1 MNILFTADNYKPQ
14 INGIV
19 TYVIN
24 LRSELEKR
32 GHNVTLVTTDFPNS
46 QEEADVIRIPS
57 IGLPAR
63 PFERIPLIWDSKTL
77 KKLRQKKFD
86 IVHNQTFVTGF
97 LGAKIAKEQNIPS
110 VVTYHT
116 PFDQYIHRFIPG
128 LEKPLNPLVEIMI
141 RYYFNKFDKVVIPSA
156 KTLKS
161 LSKIKSKPELIH
173 NGIDLEFFK
182 NSKPD
187 KFLREFK
194 INPKRPLILIAG
206 LLDRGK
212 NFEIAVDSM
221 TNVVTQIPNALLVV
235 AGGGTMKKH
244 IRKQVERL
252 GLQDNVILTGFIDK
266 EMIASA
272 NKAADLCLMVS
283 VVDNLPTVALEAV
296 ASGKPL
302 IAIDDICVKD
312 IVYDRKNG
320 FLVNL
325 NAQELAQAIINLIKN
340 PKLCEEFGKKSLDIA
355 QKFSI
360 AKYAQKIEALYED
373 LIQSKSN

>member
-19 TYVIN
+19 TYITN
-24 LRSELEKR
+24 LRGELEKR
-32 GHNVTLVTTDFPNS
+32 GHDVTLVATDFPNS
-46 QEEADVIRIPS
+46 KDEAGVIRIPS
-57 IGLPAR
+57 LGLPMR
-63 PFERIPLIWDSKTL
+63 PFERIPLIWDTKTL

-97 LGAKIAKEQNIPS
+97 LGTKIAKEQNIPS

-182 NSKPD
+182 NSKQH
-187 KFLREFK
+187 KFLKEFK
-194 INPKRPLILIAG
+194 VDPTRPIILIAG

-212 NFEIAVDSM
+212 NFEIAIDSM
-221 TNVVTQIPNALLVV
+221 TNVITQIPNALLVV

-252 GLQDNVILTGFIDK
+252 GLQNNVILTGFIDR

-272 NKAADLCLMVS
+272 NKAANLCLMVS

-302 IAIDDICVKD
+302 ITIDDICIKD
-312 IVYDRKNG
+312 IVYDKKNG
-320 FLVNL
+320 LL
-325 NAQELAQAIINLIKN
+325 IRPNAQELSQAIIKLVKN
-340 PKLCEEFGKKSLDIA
+340 PKLCEEFGKQSLKIA

-360 AKYAQKIEALYED
+360 AKYADKIEWLYKN
-373 LIQSKSN
+373 LIQAKTD

>member
-1 MNILFTADNYKPQ
+1 MNILLTADNYKPQ

-19 TYVIN
+19 TYIIN
-24 LRSELEKR
+24 LRKELEKR
-32 GHNVTLVTTDFPNS
+32 GHNVTLVATDFPDS
-46 QEEADVIRIPS
+46 REEAGVIRIPS
-57 IGLPAR
+57 LGLPMR

-97 LGAKIAKEQNIPS
+97 LGAKIAREQNIPS

-116 PFDQYIHRFIPG
+116 PFDQYIHRFMPG
-128 LEKPLNPLVEIMI
+128 LEKPLSPFIEIMV

-156 KTLKS
+156 KTLRS

-187 KFLREFK
+187 KFLKEFK
-194 INPKRPLILIAG
+194 VDPKRPLILIAG

-212 NFEIAVDSM
+212 NFEIAIDSM
-221 TNVVTQIPNALLVV
+221 TNVKAQIPNALLVV

-244 IRKQVERL
+244 IRKQVARL
-252 GLQDNVILTGFIDK
+252 GLQNNVILTGFIDR

-272 NKAADLCLMVS
+272 NKAANLCLMVS
-283 VVDNLPTVALEAV
+283 IVDNLPTVALEAV

-302 IAIDDICVKD
+302 ITIDDICIKD
-312 IVYDRKNG
+312 IVYDKKNG
-320 FLVNL
+320 LL
-325 NAQELAQAIINLIKN
+325 ISPNAPELSQAIIKLVKN
-340 PKLCEEFGKKSLDIA
+340 PKLCEEFGNQSLRIA

-360 AKYAQKIEALYED
+360 AKYADKIETLYRD
-373 LIQSKSN
+373 LIQAKSN